1 MFTSILGFKCN
12 TELQNSLF
20 PTKPE
25 LYGTFGGKVGPKM
38 HFSTIILYYG
48 TFGGPLAKWGQK
60 LHFFPLNLYYGTFPQ
75 SACIYGTFGGPLAK
89 GSKNCTVNPWWAHS
103 TGTMVHLVGHWQN
116 RETLQFCPVSLY
128 CGTYG
133 GPLTNWVQ
141 KLHFL
146 PV

>member
-1 MFTSILGFKCN
+1 MFTSILAFKCN

-60 LHFFPLNLYYGTFPQ
+60 LHFSPLSLY
-75 SACIYGTFGGPLAK
+75 YGTFGGPLTK
-89 GSKNCTVNPWWAHS
+89 WG
-103 TGTMVHLVGHWQN
+103 
-116 RETLQFCPVSLY
+116 
-128 CGTYG
+128 
-133 GPLTNWVQ
+133 Q
-141 KLHFL
+141 KLHFSL
-146 PV
+146 NAVNIKGPSGPLSFRKGPFGPLY